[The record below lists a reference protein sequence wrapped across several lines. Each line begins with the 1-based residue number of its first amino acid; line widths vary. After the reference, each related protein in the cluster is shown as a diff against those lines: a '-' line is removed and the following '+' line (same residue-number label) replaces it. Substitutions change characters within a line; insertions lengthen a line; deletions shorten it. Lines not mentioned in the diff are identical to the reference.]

1 MMKRKVAMAGLVML
15 TGLPHVAVA
24 GAAVKGSLPD
34 GLLVVEE
41 FQSPR
46 YGTEGSVYR
55 LMGRPSIPQ
64 ALPQRNTVDAWQM
77 EFVAPPSAYRSD
89 DPLTANDK
97 RVGVT
102 FKLDF

>member
-1 MMKRKVAMAGLVML
+1 MKRKIAIVGLAL
-15 TGLPHVAVA
+15 ISALSQVAVA
-24 GAAVKGSLPD
+24 AGSANGSMSDASLALDVPGSPQHGA
-34 GLLVVEE
+34 
-41 FQSPR
+41 
-46 YGTEGSVYR
+46 EGSVYR
-55 LMGRPSIPQ
+55 LEGRPSIPQ
-64 ALPQRNTVDAWQM
+64 GLPQRNTVDAWQM